1 MSGRPRYRRGIQKG
15 TVVPLPVS
23 LTVFLVS
30 DCTKI
35 LQNSKTAGTKGFFF
49 LLFYHKT
56 EEKSIGKREKETN
69 NTKKCKKVLTFL
81 TYLRLI
87 MYERWRMPT
96 YQQGNRFWF
105 LFDYYLPLSLFLF
118 RSQFLLTAATFFC
131 PQWKNVRKMRENGR
145 WLRKLLPFCIID
157 FGFWPLRRVTDFH
170 RIRTWR

>member
-96 YQQGNRFWF
+96 YQQGNRF
-105 LFDYYLPLSLFLF
+105 
-118 RSQFLLTAATFFC
+118 
-131 PQWKNVRKMRENGR
+131 
-145 WLRKLLPFCIID
+145 
-157 FGFWPLRRVTDFH
+157 
-170 RIRTWR
+170 